1 MTKKECE
8 KILNFDLKVLEE
20 ASFDYPQCK
29 ASKND
34 YIELSSLLTN
44 NRTQMMLLDPNKDD
58 LSSVAAWQTLSTGES
73 GSQRSLSRTSYLSS
87 SKA

>member
-1 MTKKECE
+1 MKGNAMIKKECE

-20 ASFDYPQCK
+20 VSFDYPQCK

-44 NRTQMMLLDPNKDD
+44 SRTQMMLLDPKSGNDG
-58 LSSVAAWQTLSTGES
+58 SSNMIPEEKHYHI
-73 GSQRSLSRTSYLSS
+73 R
-87 SKA
+87 

>member
-44 NRTQMMLLDPNKDD
+44 NRTQMMLLDPKSGNDG
-58 LSSVAAWQTLSTGES
+58 SSNMIPERETFSICVS
-73 GSQRSLSRTSYLSS
+73 
-87 SKA
+87 

>member
-44 NRTQMMLLDPNKDD
+44 NRNTNDAFR
-58 LSSVAAWQTLSTGES
+58 SEIR
-73 GSQRSLSRTSYLSS
+73 QRWIIEYDT
-87 SKA
+87 

>member
-34 YIELSSLLTN
+34 YIELSSLLAKVFLKN
-44 NRTQMMLLDPNKDD
+44 F
-58 LSSVAAWQTLSTGES
+58 
-73 GSQRSLSRTSYLSS
+73 
-87 SKA
+87 